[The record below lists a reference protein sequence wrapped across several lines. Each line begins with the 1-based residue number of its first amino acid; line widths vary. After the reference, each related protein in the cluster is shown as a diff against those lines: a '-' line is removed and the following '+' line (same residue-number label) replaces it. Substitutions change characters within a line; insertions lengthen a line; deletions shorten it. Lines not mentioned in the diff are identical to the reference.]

1 MNNKRISP
9 FSSREEWQEHVNQ
22 AQTELEN
29 MTHDEIIESKR
40 TGLIG
45 ARLCDIDDVWREP
58 FLAGYARRSAI
69 QAMQQQNAD
78 SAAKHWVDRLTDSVV
93 YAVQEIM
100 QGVGKWE
107 FHTGGET
114 QKDGMWW
121 FTANL
126 ADYIEA
132 MAKRSHNE
140 TSRDLGFELAD
151 DIRNNARDCWE
162 SCNGL
167 NVWRHEDR
175 WRLEQFNFWYD
186 ADGTSRAMV
195 ALAWAI
201 WELELKAEFEKYKGT
216 LPALTT
222 ATHRAWRD
230 TLLTDAKHLRYQED
244 RDLITDASGRILA
257 QRNIALRKPGQL
269 ELILNS
275 QNIMGPL
282 RTGAGR
288 RMIRYFIERVF
299 EQWRRGEPDFRA
311 INIHGGFSALARD
324 IGETSKKSD
333 KILKEAIEEGA
344 QWEIKIAD
352 REGRVLWGWR
362 EYKQGRTKRLEIIVA
377 TELTPLAVHE
387 AHGADR
393 ILIPVIPEPELV
405 GRNNEHGAQLAL
417 VDVMT
422 GEMVQRQ
429 LDILKYGGVRI
440 TEAEWEDMAHRVGLP
455 VEVMEKAR
463 EAWTGPVLERVSDDI
478 WHLADNETYG
488 EYRAYLNDGAELR
501 NRRSLAGKKG
511 IRSAKRK
518 KGR

>member
-1 MNNKRISP
+1 METN
-9 FSSREEWQEHVNQ
+9 
-22 AQTELEN
+22 L
-29 MTHDEIIESKR
+29 
-40 TGLIG
+40 
-45 ARLCDIDDVWREP
+45 
-58 FLAGYARRSAI
+58 
-69 QAMQQQNAD
+69 
-78 SAAKHWVDRLTDSVV
+78 V
-93 YAVQEIM
+93 YAVGDLEFPRGITEKEAMEIE
-100 QGVGKWE
+100 QVSIRGLATTRALGVLVILNVQIAPNQAKRDYLSGNALRSANAALPDVGNEWSLRLVDRIIDAVNVIVNSIYLQQHFDQWGHIE
-107 FHTGGET
+107 H
-114 QKDGMWW
+114 DGMWW
-121 FTANL
+121 LTSSL
-126 ADYIEA
+126 ADYIEQLGQ
-132 MAKRSHNE
+132 NE
-140 TSRDLGFELAD
+140 TANR
-151 DIRNNARDCWE
+151 IRNGGRKHWE
-162 SCNGL
+162 QCNGL
-167 NVWRHEDR
+167 PVCKQEDR
-175 WRLEQFNFWYD
+175 FKLKQFNFWLD
-186 ADGTSRAMV
+186 EDGSSP
-195 ALAWAI
+195 ALNWLASAL
-201 WELELKAEFEKYKGT
+201 WEAELKAEFEKYQGT
-216 LPALTT
+216 LPALS
-222 ATHRAWRD
+222 AQTHRAWRD

-311 INIHGGFSALARD
+311 INIHGGFTALSKICGGKSAKGVKA
-324 IGETSKKSD
+324 I
-333 KILKEAIEEGA
+333 KEAVDEGA
-344 QWEIKIAD
+344 QWEIKIAG

-362 EYKQGRTKRLEIIVA
+362 EYKHGRTKRLEIIVA

-440 TEAEWEDMAHRVGLP
+440 TEAEWEDMANLVGLP
-455 VEVMEKAR
+455 IPTMKQAR
-463 EAWTGPVLERVSDDI
+463 DAWTGGVLERVSDDI

-488 EYRAYLNDGAELR
+488 AYRAYLNDGAKIR
-501 NRRSLAGKKG
+501 NNRSLAGKKG

-518 KGR
+518 KGG